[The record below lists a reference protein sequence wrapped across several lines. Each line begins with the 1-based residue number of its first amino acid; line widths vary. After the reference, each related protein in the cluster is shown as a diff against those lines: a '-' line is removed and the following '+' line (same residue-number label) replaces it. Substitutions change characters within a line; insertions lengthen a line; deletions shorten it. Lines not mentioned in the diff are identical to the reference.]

1 MRSQNSLYFNNNI
14 YISIKLYWQ
23 FRNGGEEVYR
33 RNRGILALIIIILII
48 IIAAVYLYSMQS
60 SNQNP
65 QTGANNGSNSN
76 VSNGTSAVS
85 VITIQNGAF
94 NPNSLTIKTGTN
106 VQWTNR
112 DNTTHQVVS
121 DSGAFQSPIL
131 NPGDSYNFYFAKSG
145 VFGYH
150 CGIHSTETGTIIV
163 QD

>member
-1 MRSQNSLYFNNNI
+1 MN
-14 YISIKLYWQ
+14 
-23 FRNGGEEVYR
+23 
-33 RNRGILALIIIILII
+33 RNRGILALIIIIIII
-48 IIAAVYLYSMQS
+48 IIAAAAAYLYSTQS

-65 QTGANNGSNSN
+65 QIGVNNSSNNTSN
-76 VSNGTSAVS
+76 MSNGTSGVYA
-85 VITIQNGAF
+85 IIIQNGAF
-94 NPNSLTIKTGTN
+94 NPNSLTVRTGTN

-112 DNTTHQVVS
+112 DNTTHQIIS